1 MPDYRNKKIVPINY
15 SSRDFETIK
24 NDLVDHAKRYYPDTF
39 RDFSENSFGSLMMD
53 TVAYVGDILSFYL
66 DYNVNE
72 SFLSTAIEYDNV
84 VKLGR
89 QMGYRYR
96 RNATAT
102 GLLSFFILVPAS
114 ADGSEPDYSYAP
126 ILKKGSKFSNS
137 AGTAYTLIQDV
148 DFSAIGNETVV
159 ATQNSV
165 TANPTNFVIKAYG
178 AVVSG
183 ETVTVSHSVG
193 SYQKF
198 LRVDIDDNRLSYI
211 TNVTDSNG
219 RKYHEV
225 EHLSQNVI
233 YNSVVNKNEDKSLVS
248 NVMKPMVVP
257 RRFVV
262 EQNRTTTSLQFGYGS
277 EESLSNN
284 SVANP
289 TDIILDVH
297 GKDFI
302 SDRSFDPTNL
312 VKNDKLGVVPTNT
325 TLTITYVR
333 NSSQS
338 VNSAVNTVT
347 NVEFA
352 DFVFENIGNLPA
364 SIVQT
369 TRSSLECLNTEPILG
384 DISLPS
390 SQELKF
396 RTYGSFSSQN
406 RAVTLQDY
414 QSLVY
419 NMPTRFGSVK
429 RVNVVRD
436 ADSNKRN
443 LNIFTL
449 SEDHNGKF
457 IEPPTTLKNNIKT
470 WLSSYKMIN
479 DTMDILDGR
488 IVNIGIEF
496 AAIADMNTNKFELL
510 TAAKNNLIVE
520 FNSKRY
526 DLGEP
531 FRVSDILTV
540 LKNTDGLLDVTKVKI
555 FRRSGGVYS
564 TFFYSLE
571 DNTTPDGRL
580 IRIPEYAAFEI
591 KFPDAD
597 ITGTIR

>member
-1 MPDYRNKKIVPINY
+1 MADYRNKKIIPINY
-15 SSRDFETIK
+15 SSRDFESIK
-24 NDLVDHAKRYYPDTF
+24 NDLVDHARRYYPDTYK
-39 RDFSENSFGSLMMD
+39 DFSENSFGSLMLD
-53 TVAYVGDILSFYL
+53 TVSYVGDILSFYL

-96 RNATAT
+96 RNSTST
-102 GLLSFFILVPAS
+102 GVLTFYILVPAS
-114 ADGSEPDYSYAP
+114 ASGSEPNYSYAP
-126 ILKKGSKFSNS
+126 ILKKGSIFSNS

-148 DFSAIGNETVV
+148 NFAALGNEIVT

-165 TANPTNFVIKAYG
+165 TGNPTNYVIKAYG
-178 AVVSG
+178 LVVSG
-183 ETVTVSHSVG
+183 ETVTVTHSVG

-198 LRVDIDDNRLSYI
+198 LRIDIDDDKLSYI
-211 TNVTDSNG
+211 TDVTDSNG
-219 RKYHEV
+219 RKYYEV
-225 EHLSQNVI
+225 EHLSQNVV
-233 YNSVVNKNEDKSLVS
+233 YNSVVNKGEDKGLVS
-248 NVMKPMVVP
+248 NIMKPMVVP

-277 EESLSNN
+277 ENSLTNN

-312 VKNDKLGVVPTNT
+312 VNNDKLGVVPTNT

-333 NSSQS
+333 NSSQN
-338 VNSAVNTVT
+338 VNAAVNTVS

-352 DFVFENIGNLPA
+352 DFVFENIGNL
-364 SIVQT
+364 SSQIVQT
-369 TRSSLECLNTEPILG
+369 TRSSLECNNTEPILG
-384 DISLPS
+384 NISLPS
-390 SQELKF
+390 SQELKY

-414 QSLVY
+414 QSLIY

-443 LNIFTL
+443 LNVFIL

-488 IVNIGIEF
+488 VVNFGIEF
-496 AAIADMNTNKFELL
+496 AAIADVNTNKFELL
-510 TAAKNNLIVE
+510 NAAKNNLVVE
-520 FNSKRY
+520 FAAKRY

-531 FRVSDILTV
+531 FRVSDILRI
-540 LKNTDGLLDVTKVKI
+540 LKNTDGLLDVTKVRI
-555 FRRSGGVYS
+555 FRRFGGVYS
-564 TFFYSLE
+564 TFYYSLE

-580 IRIPEYAAFEI
+580 IKIPPYAAFEL
-591 KFPDAD
+591 KFPDSD
-597 ITGTIR
+597 IVGTIT